1 MCMIC
6 VEFQK
11 ARMTTTEARRAL
23 GEMIEGLDPEHID
36 EVEELLTRAEEEEA
50 LQKDQDDD
58 D

>member
-50 LQKDQDDD
+50 FQKDQDDD

>member
-23 GEMIEGLDPEHID
+23 GEMIEGLDPDHVE
-36 EVEELLTRAEEEEA
+36 EVEELLTTAEEQEA
-50 LQKDQDDD
+50 HRQDQQDDD
-58 D
+58 